1 MYEENLKPLPEGDAT
16 QVFADVLAA
25 IRSEVAAGAAATP
38 QSITPQSVVQWANPK
53 VQAVVGQ
60 ACRRLLLPGSG
71 IGGLENLDELT
82 GLARRGHSCLICL
95 NHRSN
100 CDVPTLY
107 ALLRDQARL
116 DLFDHILWV
125 AGRKLDED
133 VGLTPLL
140 VEGFNRIVVTPKSW
154 LQKSLSAQEV
164 HRASQVN
171 RAAHRAMHT
180 LRTQGWLFG
189 LFPAG
194 TRTRP
199 HDQSTTQA
207 LEETDSYLKYFDFM
221 LLAFIDGCT
230 LPVTRNRDMTH
241 ETPRPD
247 RMRYV
252 LGPVARTDAWRTE
265 AARRFPHL
273 TQRASSARAIIED
286 INALRPADSADHEGG
301 HATGTATV

>member
-1 MYEENLKPLPEGDAT
+1 MYEENLKPLPAGDAT

-25 IRSEVAAGAAATP
+25 IRSEAAATP

-53 VQAVVGQ
+53 VQTVVGQ

-71 IGGLENLDELT
+71 IGGLENLEALT
-82 GLARRGHSCLICL
+82 GLARRGQACLICL

-100 CDVPTLY
+100 VDVPTLF

-116 DLFDHILWV
+116 DLFDRILWV

-154 LQKSLSAQEV
+154 LQKAMSAQAV
-164 HRASQVN
+164 HQASQVN
-171 RAAHRAMHT
+171 RAAHRAMHK

-199 HDQSTTQA
+199 HDRSTTEA

-230 LPVTRNRDMTH
+230 LPVTRSRDMTH
-241 ETPRPD
+241 EIPQPD
-247 RMRYV
+247 RMRYFF
-252 LGPVARTDAWRTE
+252 GPVTRTDTWRTE
-265 AARRFPHL
+265 AARRFPQL

-286 INALRPADSADHEGG
+286 INALRPADSAD
-301 HATGTATV
+301 